1 MIEYVNR
8 HEIFSPSVS
17 WITKSGVHLEYTPED
32 TLKSGIFVGEENASP
47 RETVPMLVSEV
58 CSNNSEVKVLG
69 PQSNSEDD
77 HLTPINIHF
86 SNKTSDNA
94 EGVKGVPNI
103 TSGSEGTLSLDC
115 DGELYNT
122 DAKKP
127 TKNPISSRKPISF
140 LKRHQGVSA
149 WCSRLKKQGLPVT
162 DPAAELLKR
171 QCTNSSQIPIVRKSA
186 LKKQSELSKPN
197 LQQTIINNGVL
208 VPSTIENS
216 NISQYDQPLTKI
228 KSRHSNHTTTIP
240 TLNMKENKTEQ
251 SNKDVND
258 EPHNNN
264 CLDGNDD
271 YCQNPIRSLVDS
283 SNLQTLSTNHLS
295 MESIQSNLNDTNKEA
310 IDLKEFELLEEFAET
325 SSFSNL
331 NTSYISKLYKTNSI
345 LDRNGK
351 QSKEML
357 QSDPLPTICSNYKK
371 SITMGQPSSHVQIHS
386 RHLVKDDILIG
397 DKIHRNDTVNR
408 LISESHDAKIASDF
422 NLPNNNSNECNVDSI
437 LGIPGSLDNQC
448 KVTRFHIV
456 KSPCNQSQSSL
467 VTNNQQLELSNEHQ
481 LASMKQFSSSNPD
494 DYDFDDSHSWSFS
507 TSDINDAK
515 LLTGYNLSE
524 VSLTNCDD
532 FINQPNEST
541 LVRSMSTF
549 TSNKINSSLPGQS
562 VKAIQSI
569 HSSSEK
575 ADHDVYAKKSSE
587 TVKYNQKS
595 ISSHSNDESI
605 NVVNELNDEQLIDG
619 QNPSNQKSTTN
630 NDQSVLKHWIS
641 RLEAEVKRFKV
652 ENTNLNKLKIEAQDS
667 LRQLELEK
675 SRFDENKIKERKEFE
690 EYKENEIRKLKKE
703 RRVLEEYQRAL
714 RTMPNK
720 KDREEIERLKQELEE
735 SRVDMGKRE
744 VRWHAA
750 LSRLRTRID
759 EFETERNELKG
770 RISRLEEERISL
782 QAKLA
787 KIQVTCNNNESNSI
801 KQRSSSAL
809 RQTVNSIS
817 QSISLTPLINNNDD
831 DGSKIT
837 KNTYCQ
843 RSRQLSRTRSSS
855 SASSISRPSTK
866 VNKPGIINIHK
877 QNTISSSNKVS
888 SMIPQLN
895 TTTTNNN
902 NNNNKLCH
910 QESNSPV
917 TTGTRES
924 IASGG
929 GYFTGDDDSVSNG
942 GSSERVVR
950 LSSRPDNFIN
960 DNNNYVDDGDDSH
973 SSNVAI
979 ISNDNRKNT
988 SEQEKESMGFI
999 VKQNVNSSSVIN
1011 VLDKNNT
1018 VTETQSNHHNQQ
1030 MKDFTNKVDNNQ
1042 QEKLPIPGTAA
1053 SGTLIRSVKH
1063 TDGSIEQTY
1072 SNGAIVVSYANGS
1085 VKEIFPDTVTVVV
1098 SLFNGD
1104 IKRTLPDGRVIYH
1117 YAADGT
1123 VQITY
1128 PNGTEEIT
1136 YSDGRQEIIYSSRQI
1151 NPHKGLLLPTTI
1163 VNSSKS
1169 LTNEQIYQQFN
1180 NNNNSVKE
1188 ILLPNGQREI
1198 HSSSG
1203 IKCRVYP
1210 DGTTKTIFPDG
1221 RHETRYSSGRLRVK
1235 DANGN
1240 LLLDTRLP
1248 ILNNITTNRNNGFL
1262 NDRSAKLSITNQSSG
1277 GNLIMKSNS

>member
-1 MIEYVNR
+1 MIEYVSR
-8 HEIFSPSVS
+8 HEMFSPSLS

-47 RETVPMLVSEV
+47 LETVPMLVSEF

-77 HLTPINIHF
+77 HPTPFNIHF
-86 SNKTSDNA
+86 SNKTGDNA

-103 TSGSEGTLSLDC
+103 TSGSEGTLSVDC
-115 DGELYNT
+115 DGEPYNT

-171 QCTNSSQIPIVRKSA
+171 QCTDSSQTSIVRKSA
-186 LKKQSELSKPN
+186 LKKQSELSKSN
-197 LQQTIINNGVL
+197 IQQTIVNNGVL
-208 VPSTIENS
+208 VPPTVENS
-216 NISQYDQPLTKI
+216 NISQYDQPVTKI

-258 EPHNNN
+258 EPHSNN

-271 YCQNPIRSLVDS
+271 HCQNPIRSLVDS

-295 MESIQSNLNDTNKEA
+295 MESIHSNLNDTNKEA

-345 LDRNGK
+345 LHRNGK
-351 QSKEML
+351 QTKEML
-357 QSDPLPTICSNYKK
+357 QADLSPTICCNYKE
-371 SITMGQPSSHVQIHS
+371 SIKMGQPSSHAQIHS
-386 RHLVKDDILIG
+386 RNLVKDDILIG
-397 DKIHRNDTVNR
+397 DKIHRNDTVNH

-422 NLPNNNSNECNVDSI
+422 NLPNNNSEDCNVESI

-456 KSPCNQSQSSL
+456 KSPCNQSQSSS

-481 LASMKQFSSSNPD
+481 LSSMKQFSSSTPD
-494 DYDFDDSHSWSFS
+494 EYDFDDSHSWSFS

-515 LLTGYNLSE
+515 LLTGYNLSD

-569 HSSSEK
+569 NSSSEK
-575 ADHDVYAKKSSE
+575 VDRVVYTEKSSE

-605 NVVNELNDEQLIDG
+605 NVVNGLNDEQLIDE

-667 LRQLELEK
+667 LRKLELEK

-787 KIQVTCNNNESNSI
+787 KLQVTCNNNESNSI

-817 QSISLTPLINNNDD
+817 QSISLTPLNNNNDD
-831 DGSKIT
+831 DVSKIT
-837 KNTYCQ
+837 NNTYCQ
-843 RSRQLSRTRSSS
+843 RSRQLSRTRSSSS

-866 VNKPGIINIHK
+866 VNKPGIINNHK

-895 TTTTNNN
+895 NNHN
-902 NNNNKLCH
+902 SNKLCH

-950 LSSRPDNFIN
+950 LSSRPNNFIS
-960 DNNNYVDDGDDSH
+960 NNNGDDH

-999 VKQNVNSSSVIN
+999 VKQNVNSSNVIN
-1011 VLDKNNT
+1011 VLDKNST
-1018 VTETQSNHHNQQ
+1018 VTETQSNHHNQH

-1248 ILNNITTNRNNGFL
+1248 ILNNITTNRNNGIL
-1262 NDRSAKLSITNQSSG
+1262 NDRSTKISITNQSSG

>member
-1 MIEYVNR
+1 
-8 HEIFSPSVS
+8 
-17 WITKSGVHLEYTPED
+17 
-32 TLKSGIFVGEENASP
+32 
-47 RETVPMLVSEV
+47 
-58 CSNNSEVKVLG
+58 
-69 PQSNSEDD
+69 
-77 HLTPINIHF
+77 
-86 SNKTSDNA
+86 
-94 EGVKGVPNI
+94 
-103 TSGSEGTLSLDC
+103 DC
-115 DGELYNT
+115 DGELHNT

-397 DKIHRNDTVNR
+397 NKIHRNDTVNR
-408 LISESHDAKIASDF
+408 LTNESHDAKMANDF

-619 QNPSNQKSTTN
+619 QNPSNQDSTTS

-855 SASSISRPSTK
+855 SASSISHPSTK
-866 VNKPGIINIHK
+866 
-877 QNTISSSNKVS
+877 
-888 SMIPQLN
+888 
-895 TTTTNNN
+895 
-902 NNNNKLCH
+902 
-910 QESNSPV
+910 SNSPV

-929 GYFTGDDDSVSNG
+929 GYFTGDDDSVSIG

-1136 YSDGRQEIIYSSRQI
+1136 YSD
-1151 NPHKGLLLPTTI
+1151 
-1163 VNSSKS
+1163 
-1169 LTNEQIYQQFN
+1169 
-1180 NNNNSVKE
+1180 VKE